1 MTGRETPQ
9 AASRG
14 ALTPLRA
21 VLLDVDGTLMSRG
34 QPIPGAVSTLRWLR
48 EWGLRMRLL
57 TNIDSRTPETV
68 CRELSAAGLEVE
80 IAEIFTP
87 VVAALRFLEQRP
99 GERCHLLLS
108 AELAARFAAHDAG
121 EGRADHVLVG
131 DCRELAGF
139 APLDAAF
146 RRLMDGA
153 GLLALQRG
161 RWWQAQDGPSLD
173 TGAFV
178 ALLEYAS
185 GQTART
191 FGKPSVDF
199 FEMALA
205 DLGCTAA
212 EALVVGDDPENDAG
226 GARAV
231 GAPCVLVRTGK
242 LGTRGVEGDQMAVMV
257 IDSIA
262 ALPALLEARRHRRTT
277 ATRGLRTGRHPS

>member
-1 MTGRETPQ
+1 M
-9 AASRG
+9 
-14 ALTPLRA
+14 
-21 VLLDVDGTLMSRG
+21 LLDVDGTLMARG
-34 QPIPGAVSTLRWLR
+34 RPIPGAVSTLRWLR
-48 EWGLRMRLL
+48 ERGIPVRLL

-68 CRELSAAGLEVE
+68 SRELSAAGIEVE
-80 IAEIFTP
+80 TQAVFTP

-99 GERCHLLLS
+99 GERCHLLVS

-121 EGRADHVLVG
+121 EGRADYVLVG
-131 DCRELAGF
+131 DCREVAGF

-153 GLLALQRG
+153 RLLALQRG
-161 RWWQAQDGPSLD
+161 RWWPAPDGPSLD

-185 GQTART
+185 GLTART

-205 DLGCTAA
+205 DLGCTA
-212 EALVVGDDPENDAG
+212 EEVLVVGDDPENDAA
-226 GARAV
+226 GARMV

-242 LGTRGVEGDQMAVMV
+242 FGSAGGVGGGEPSPRV

-262 ALPALLEARRHRRTT
+262 DLPRVLEA
-277 ATRGLRTGRHPS
+277 GSGPDV

>member
-1 MTGRETPQ
+1 VTAPPSGAGRASTARAGPRPAPQ
-9 AASRG
+9 
-14 ALTPLRA
+14 A
-21 VLLDVDGTLMSRG
+21 VLLDVDGTLVARG
-34 QPIPGAVSTLRWLR
+34 RPIPGAVATLRWLR
-48 EWGLRMRLL
+48 ERGVRVRLL

-68 CRELSAAGLEVE
+68 CQELSAACLEVD

-131 DCRELAGF
+131 DCREVAGF
-139 APLDAAF
+139 ARLDAAF

-161 RWWQAQDGPSLD
+161 RWWQAPDGPSLD

-185 GQTART
+185 GLTARA

-199 FEMALA
+199 FEMALD
-205 DLGCTAA
+205 DLGCTAS
-212 EALVVGDDPENDAG
+212 EVLVVGDDPENDAA
-226 GARAV
+226 GARSV

-242 LGTRGVEGDQMAVMV
+242 LGSRGGKQDGGISVPV

-262 ALPALLEARRHRRTT
+262 DLPGMLDAGGPL
-277 ATRGLRTGRHPS
+277 GV

>member
-1 MTGRETPQ
+1 VTAE
-9 AASRG
+9 
-14 ALTPLRA
+14 LRA
-21 VLLDVDGTLMSRG
+21 VLLDVDGTLTAHG
-34 QPIPGAVSTLRWLR
+34 QPIPGAVPTLSWLR
-48 EWGLRMRLL
+48 DRSIQVRLL

-68 CRELSAAGLEVE
+68 CRELCAAGLEVG
-80 IAEIFTP
+80 IGEIFTP

-121 EGRADHVLVG
+121 TGRADHVLVG

-139 APLDAAF
+139 APLNAAF

-161 RWWQAQDGPSLD
+161 RWWLAEGGPSLD

-205 DLGCTAA
+205 DLGCGAG
-212 EALVVGDDPENDAG
+212 EVLVVGDDPENDAG
-226 GARAV
+226 GAQAV
-231 GAPCVLVRTGK
+231 GAACVLVRTGK
-242 LGTRGVEGDQMAVMV
+242 LGARAVEGHVGTRV

-262 ALPALLEARRHRRTT
+262 DLPRAIEAGLHRS
-277 ATRGLRTGRHPS
+277 GLG

>member
-1 MTGRETPQ
+1 MTSLP
-9 AASRG
+9 
-14 ALTPLRA
+14 RA
-21 VLLDVDGTLMSRG
+21 VLLDVDGTLTTHRTR
-34 QPIPGAVSTLRWLR
+34 IPGAVSTLRWLR
-48 EWGLRMRLL
+48 DNGIHLRLL

-68 CRELSAAGLEVE
+68 CRELAGAGLEVE
-80 IAEIFTP
+80 GVEIFTP

-121 EGRADHVLVG
+121 AGPADHVLVG
-131 DCRELAGF
+131 DCRELTGF

-161 RWWQAQDGPSLD
+161 RWWQAEDGPSLD

-185 GQTART
+185 GKTART

-212 EALVVGDDPENDAG
+212 EVLVVGDDPENDAG

-242 LGTRGVEGDQMAVMV
+242 FGARHVDGDHAAAT
-257 IDSIA
+257 IIELIA
-262 ALPALLEARRHRRTT
+262 DLPVLLEARSHV
-277 ATRGLRTGRHPS
+277 ASAG

>member
-1 MTGRETPQ
+1 MTSSPEAGAGAGEGRDAQ
-9 AASRG
+9 ARIPGDAAR
-14 ALTPLRA
+14 AFPRA
-21 VLLDVDGTLMSRG
+21 VLLDVDGTLTRG
-34 QPIPGAVSTLRWLR
+34 GEAIPGAAATLRWLR
-48 EWGLRMRLL
+48 DRGIQVRLL

-68 CRELSAAGLEVE
+68 CRELAASGLEVE
-80 IAEIFTP
+80 VAEIFTP

-99 GERCHLLLS
+99 GERCHLLIS

-121 EGRADHVLVG
+121 GGPADHVLVG

-139 APLDAAF
+139 AQLDAAF
-146 RRLMDGA
+146 RRLMEGA

-185 GQTART
+185 GRAART

-205 DLGCTAA
+205 DLDCTAS
-212 EALVVGDDPENDAG
+212 EVLVVGDDPENDAG
-226 GARAV
+226 GARSV
-231 GAPCVLVRTGK
+231 GAPWVLVCTGK
-242 LGTRGVEGDQMAVMV
+242 YGAPTVAHDQVDATV
-257 IDSIA
+257 IDSISD
-262 ALPALLEARRHRRTT
+262 LPALLETRSRR
-277 ATRGLRTGRHPS
+277 GR

>member
-1 MTGRETPQ
+1 MTSGPQ
-9 AASRG
+9 DGTGTGGEQPHSAI
-14 ALTPLRA
+14 RA

-48 EWGLRMRLL
+48 DRGIRVRLL

-68 CRELSAAGLEVE
+68 CRELAGAGLEVE
-80 IAEIFTP
+80 VAEIFTP

-121 EGRADHVLVG
+121 VGPADHVLVG

-146 RRLMDGA
+146 RRLMGGA
-153 GLLALQRG
+153 RLLALQRG
-161 RWWQAQDGPSLD
+161 RWWQAEDGPSLD

-185 GQTART
+185 GQRART

-199 FEMALA
+199 FETALA
-205 DLGCTAA
+205 DLGVSAN
-212 EALVVGDDPENDAG
+212 EVLVVGDDPENDAG

-242 LGTRGVEGDQMAVMV
+242 LGARGVEADQMSAPV

-262 ALPALLEARRHRRTT
+262 DLPALLEARP
-277 ATRGLRTGRHPS
+277 HPASSG

>member
-1 MTGRETPQ
+1 MTPV
-9 AASRG
+9 A
-14 ALTPLRA
+14 RA
-21 VLLDVDGTLMSRG
+21 VLLDVDGTLTAHG
-34 QPIPGAVSTLRWLR
+34 QPIPGAVATLRWLR
-48 EWGLRMRLL
+48 DSRIQLRLL

-68 CRELSAAGLEVE
+68 CRELARAGLEVGIE
-80 IAEIFTP
+80 EVFTP

-99 GERCHLLLS
+99 RERCHLLLS

-121 EGRADHVLVG
+121 DGPADHVLVG

-146 RRLMDGA
+146 RRLMAGS

-161 RWWQAQDGPSLD
+161 RWWLAADGPSLD

-205 DLGCTAA
+205 DLGCPAA
-212 EALVVGDDPENDAG
+212 EVLVVGDDPENDAG

-242 LGTRGVEGDQMAVMV
+242 LSARRADGGRTAATV

-262 ALPALLEARRHRRTT
+262 GLPALLEARPRP
-277 ATRGLRTGRHPS
+277 A